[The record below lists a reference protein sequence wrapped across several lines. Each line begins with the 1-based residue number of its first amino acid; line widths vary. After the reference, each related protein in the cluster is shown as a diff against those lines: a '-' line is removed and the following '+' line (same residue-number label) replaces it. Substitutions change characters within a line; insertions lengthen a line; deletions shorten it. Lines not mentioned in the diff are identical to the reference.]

1 MNYTLHQL
9 EIFKKIA
16 EVKSVTKASEQLFLT
31 QPAVSIQL
39 KNFQDQF
46 KLPLFEVVGRKLYI
60 TEFGEEIAKAA
71 TKILE
76 EVDAINYKSS
86 LFEGKL
92 AGKLTLSIV
101 STAKYAMPYFL
112 SGFIKENEMVDVTM
126 DVTNKMSVIRALEN
140 NECDFAMV
148 STIPKKLKIES
159 IELMKNKMVFVAGK
173 NYNFPKERINYKNLN
188 KSIFIF
194 REQGSATRL
203 AMEKYLIK
211 NKIEIARKMEL
222 TSNEAVKQAVIAGLG
237 ISIMPIIGI
246 NYALQNGDLQV
257 LKIKGL
263 PLETY
268 WNLIWLKSKN
278 LSNVAKAFIEYM
290 KNNKDE
296 IIEKEFRKFN
306 NSSKY

>member
-9 EIFKKIA
+9 EIFKKIV

-60 TEFGEEIAKAA
+60 TEFGEEIGKAA
-71 TKILE
+71 IKILE
-76 EVDAINYKSS
+76 EVEAINYKSS

-92 AGKLTLSIV
+92 AGKLYLSIV

-112 SGFIKENEMVDVTM
+112 TNFIKANDKVDITM

-140 NECDFAMV
+140 NKCDFAMV
-148 STIPKKLKIES
+148 STIPKKLKINR
-159 IELMKNKMVFVAGK
+159 IELMKNQMFFVGGK
-173 NYNFPKERINYKNLN
+173 DYKTSETPLQLKNLN
-188 KSIFIF
+188 QSLFLF
-194 REQGSATRL
+194 RENGSATRL
-203 AMEKYLIK
+203 AMEKYLVK
-211 NKIEIARKMEL
+211 HKIEIHKKMEL
-222 TSNEAVKQAVIAGLG
+222 TSNEAIKQAVIAGLG

-246 NYALQNGDLQV
+246 HEALKNGDL
-257 LKIKGL
+257 KILNIKDL
-263 PLETY
+263 PIETN

-278 LSNVAKAFIEYM
+278 LSNVAKAFKDYIIE
-290 KNNKDE
+290 NKDE
-296 IIEKEFRKFN
+296 IIAN
-306 NSSKY
+306 NFQLKYDYK